1 MLTCLSTYVIHL
13 RIIAYIYK
21 LTCLST
27 YVTDLRI
34 IAIYIYIVIIL
45 KSEVLNAVLILRHP
59 AVQFGRSVL
68 KLRKSL
74 LSSYS
79 G

>member
-34 IAIYIYIVIIL
+34 IAIYI
-45 KSEVLNAVLILRHP
+45 
-59 AVQFGRSVL
+59 
-68 KLRKSL
+68 
-74 LSSYS
+74 
-79 G
+79 